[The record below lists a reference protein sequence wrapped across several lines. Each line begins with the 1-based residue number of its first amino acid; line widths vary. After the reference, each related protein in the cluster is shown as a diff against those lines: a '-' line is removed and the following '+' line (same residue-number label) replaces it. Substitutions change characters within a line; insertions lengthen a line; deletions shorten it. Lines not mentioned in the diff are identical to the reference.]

1 MCRRSI
7 PEVISSTSL
16 HTQEPVAMRPQLR
29 TSSEQR
35 RRSSAC
41 LLLEPGC
48 SPLDPLKRRGSSI
61 ANGGTSGHFLAVPDL
76 RNRRSSLSTS
86 TSSLLSIVEGSK
98 KRGSFTSSSA
108 TGSLLCVPQETELRR
123 RSLPGSLEVNSVS
136 TSPAV
141 WSRRRS
147 SVSPRVSVSDVNTV
161 GARKMKAFGFDE
173 RRGSFVFI
181 ETADELHQELA
192 LDLHKQR
199 VNLSYQPSASRLT

>member
-1 MCRRSI
+1 MCRRRI

-161 GARKMKAFGFDE
+161 GARKMKAFGF
-173 RRGSFVFI
+173 GMILFLIFVLSVSF
-181 ETADELHQELA
+181 L
-192 LDLHKQR
+192 
-199 VNLSYQPSASRLT
+199 RLIVHWNINWNESWMPFFF